1 MLKYI
6 LAFIVITI
14 IVISIL
20 LTKINTNINE
30 QTINFAIDKSKVALQ
45 SQFNKEKIDALKIGL
60 LLAKN
65 KQLIDALE
73 NDDEDLGYEI
83 LYNITKNI
91 KKHTSEQLRIQI
103 ITADKLIFARSWDD
117 VYAGMPIGDYRK
129 DLEYFEK
136 SRSPRASIEVGAML
150 TLKTTIPI
158 YKDGFPLG
166 FIEVISLFDN
176 VTSYL
181 KNIGL
186 DLYILM
192 DDKYAN
198 ISVLMRN
205 NAIIDNFI
213 IANKNYNNKNISI
226 LNQLNFEKLVSGDIE
241 YKDKNYIFSQDMLNG
256 NGKKI
261 GIFVFVISR
270 ANLEYFK
277 TYNNES
283 ISFVNL
289 SRDEL
294 YETESNS
301 QYKDIYSEKLNI
313 QTLLSVKDNI
323 PSKDKL
329 NHIQLI
335 RSKLNTYTKD
345 ELINFILNEKKVKTI
360 HGEIR

>member
-6 LAFIVITI
+6 LAFILIAI

-20 LTKINTNINE
+20 LTKINSNINE

-73 NDDEDLGYEI
+73 NEDEDLGYEI

-103 ITADKLIFARSWDD
+103 ITSDKLIFARSWDD

-129 DLEYFEK
+129 DLEYFKK
-136 SRSPRASIEVGAML
+136 STNPRASIEVGAML
-150 TLKTTIPI
+150 TLKTTIPV
-158 YKDGFPLG
+158 YRDNLLLG

-176 VTSYL
+176 VTTYL
-181 KNIGL
+181 KNMGL
-186 DLYILM
+186 DLYVLM

-205 NAIIDNFI
+205 NAVIDDFI

-226 LNQLNFEKLVSGDIE
+226 LNHLNFEALVSGDIE
-241 YKDKNYIFSQDMLNG
+241 YKDRNYIFSQDMLNG

-261 GIFVFVISR
+261 GIFVFVISKT
-270 ANLEYFK
+270 NLEYFK
-277 TYNNES
+277 TYSNEPT
-283 ISFVNL
+283 SFINL
-289 SRDEL
+289 SKDEL
-294 YETESNS
+294 YKTASNS
-301 QYKDIYSEKLNI
+301 QYKDIYSEKLYI
-313 QTLLSVKDNI
+313 QTLLSVKDKI

-329 NHIQLI
+329 NHTQLI
-335 RSKLNTYTKD
+335 RAQFKDYTKD
-345 ELINFILNEKKVKTI
+345 ELINFILNKKKVKNI